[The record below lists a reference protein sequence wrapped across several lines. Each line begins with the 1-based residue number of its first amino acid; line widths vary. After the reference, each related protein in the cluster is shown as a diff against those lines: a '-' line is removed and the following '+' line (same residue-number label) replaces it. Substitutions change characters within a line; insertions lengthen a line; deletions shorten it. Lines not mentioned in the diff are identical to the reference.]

1 MHIDRLILLLV
12 AGAFVLSP
20 AILDWWSG
28 PDSSWY
34 RPYLIWIL
42 MIALVFWVARSRDPN
57 EL

>member
-28 PDSSWY
+28 PDTAWY
-34 RPYLIWIL
+34 RPYLIWVL
-42 MIALVFWVARSRDPN
+42 MIMLVFLVARSRDPN